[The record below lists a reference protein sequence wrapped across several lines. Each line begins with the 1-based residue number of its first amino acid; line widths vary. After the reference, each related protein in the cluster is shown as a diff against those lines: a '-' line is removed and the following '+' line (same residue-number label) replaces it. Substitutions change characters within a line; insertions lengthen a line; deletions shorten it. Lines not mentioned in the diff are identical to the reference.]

1 MIPAKH
7 DATGNDDVS
16 SNTISTSQQDT
27 GNKASNYIVQVDDV
41 PPETASRDAIHTSSK
56 KTSVVPSG
64 TKTYV
69 VGLRSTADGKNFCSA
84 SLITPIHILTGT
96 YCALDNVRWASIGSH
111 YVSGTQDGEQI
122 KVVAIL
128 NHPKSSRADFS
139 FDFTILVLEKP
150 STFQPVALA
159 NSDDSD
165 VKDGEWAIKMGWDDT
180 GGANTLTNELMR
192 ADVQLMSNSDCMKQ
206 ANITETML
214 CSRGNVNE
222 TSCTGDY
229 GGPVIVKRS
238 SRDVV
243 VGLVS
248 WGDDCDKPDYPSI
261 YSRVSSVRAW
271 INSVINGV
279 CFH

>member
-7 DATGNDDVS
+7 DATGNDVS

-27 GNKASNYIVQVDDV
+27 GNKASSYIVQVDDV

-56 KTSVVPSG
+56 KTSVAPSG

-69 VGLRSTADGKNFCSA
+69 VGLRSTADGQNFCSA

-128 NHPKSSRADFS
+128 NHPKAQER
-139 FDFTILVLEKP
+139 
-150 STFQPVALA
+150 TFHLTLLFLCSKNP
-159 NSDDSD
+159 
-165 VKDGEWAIKMGWDDT
+165 DGEWAIKMGWDDT

-192 ADVQLMSNSDCMKQ
+192 ADVQLMS
-206 ANITETML
+206 
-214 CSRGNVNE
+214 
-222 TSCTGDY
+222 DY

-243 VGLVS
+243 IGLVS